1 MSVHPRF
8 VDLKIFEI
16 SLFERTTSHDKS
28 DTKFIEQGLEQFISF
43 IVSVCPFSQTQTL
56 LFLFLLFLSLC
67 LSSIACIYPFYNLV
81 SLCFYLL
88 SRFSS
93 IYAFSLTL
101 ISFIIL
107 FFLFFSFLFYQSFFQ
122 SLFTFP
128 LSLVYLFLSLYSF
141 SILSFSFRFGCFNLF
156 LCGCFSLHSKHCEAF
171 KNIMNKR
178 GLAGSARDYF
188 TIQL

>member
-101 ISFIIL
+101 ISLILL

-141 SILSFSFRFGCFNLF
+141 SILF
-156 LCGCFSLHSKHCEAF
+156 FSLSLFVLVALISSCVAVFPYIPNTVKLL
-171 KNIMNKR
+171 KI
-178 GLAGSARDYF
+178 
-188 TIQL
+188 